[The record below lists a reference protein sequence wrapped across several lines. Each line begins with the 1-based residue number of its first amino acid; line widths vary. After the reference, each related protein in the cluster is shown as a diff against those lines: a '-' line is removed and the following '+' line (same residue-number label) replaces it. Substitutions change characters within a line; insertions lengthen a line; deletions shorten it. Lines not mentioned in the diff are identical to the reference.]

1 MLPILGQIT
10 NARFFTLAN
19 NFTSAKLN
27 WMNRTQ
33 TEPTEW
39 PMTKTTLTHWGITCE
54 MTRKKIVRNFLK
66 PLKGTI
72 IYILG
77 RE

>member
-1 MLPILGQIT
+1 
-10 NARFFTLAN
+10 
-19 NFTSAKLN
+19 
-27 WMNRTQ
+27 MNRTQ

-39 PMTKTTLTHWGITCE
+39 PMTKTTLTQWGITCE

-77 RE
+77 GE

>member
-27 WMNRTQ
+27 WMNRANRVANDKNNTY
-33 TEPTEW
+33 
-39 PMTKTTLTHWGITCE
+39 
-54 MTRKKIVRNFLK
+54 
-66 PLKGTI
+66 PLG
-72 IYILG
+72 YYMWNDEEED
-77 RE
+77 R